1 MLRNIGT
8 LSMMGFVAVKGT
20 KIRAY
25 ETKKAADA
33 VEEKSFVAKDESE
46 IKVEATKFET
56 IQVA

>member
-8 LSMMGFVAVKGT
+8 LSMMGFVAGKGT

-25 ETKKAADA
+25 EAKNAADA

-46 IKVEATKFET
+46 IKVEATK
-56 IQVA
+56 

>member
-1 MLRNIGT
+1 MLKNIGT

-25 ETKKAADA
+25 EAKKTVDA

-46 IKVEATKFET
+46 IKVEATKLET
-56 IQVA
+56 VLAA